1 MTFDPQKDKAPDIFK
16 AILWELQKKN
26 RVIGSVVVDGQEV
39 FNHQEEYVGQR
50 LKDIKEIVVK
60 SGTREELARENM
72 DLIAHHLEGISAHLP
87 VIGRDFR
94 GGITQEGWA
103 DFEGV
108 VNSLIFIEKA
118 IIDIFEMVKK
128 ADKKVMTEKW
138 GEVVKEY
145 QKLNPLLKDLEEL
158 LDYNRF
164 EESGNLV
171 DQKMKEIL
179 DHVIRMIDRV

>member
-1 MTFDPQKDKAPDIFK
+1 
-16 AILWELQKKN
+16 
-26 RVIGSVVVDGQEV
+26 
-39 FNHQEEYVGQR
+39 
-50 LKDIKEIVVK
+50 
-60 SGTREELARENM
+60 
-72 DLIAHHLEGISAHLP
+72 
-87 VIGRDFR
+87 
-94 GGITQEGWA
+94 
-103 DFEGV
+103 
-108 VNSLIFIEKA
+108 
-118 IIDIFEMVKK
+118 
-128 ADKKVMTEKW
+128 MTEKW

>member
-1 MTFDPQKDKAPDIFK
+1 
-16 AILWELQKKN
+16 
-26 RVIGSVVVDGQEV
+26 
-39 FNHQEEYVGQR
+39 
-50 LKDIKEIVVK
+50 
-60 SGTREELARENM
+60 
-72 DLIAHHLEGISAHLP
+72 
-87 VIGRDFR
+87 
-94 GGITQEGWA
+94 
-103 DFEGV
+103 
-108 VNSLIFIEKA
+108 
-118 IIDIFEMVKK
+118 MVKK